1 MEREIKVRIV
11 KNEGYELEEYD
22 CTLPRNDGSLEAIKT
37 KLGLT
42 KENHSVECITSS
54 PPFYDLM
61 GARLDS
67 PTLKEMNFF
76 AQRLA
81 VMTEDERLVF
91 QAVHPQY
98 VDLEEEP
105 VAIRDLINLTYGLG
119 DVTVLSEIK
128 NDAELGQFMID
139 TESSEDVDRIPKEL
153 RHLVDRAKLGEQ
165 RRKRDMGVFI
175 GDNYI
180 QTVEYNR
187 YQMYDG
193 ETLPEEDSIFWNEV
207 NALPSMKKGG
217 ELYAVMGEEP
227 EAWTEEK
234 FKEWLDDSQASG
246 IVIDRKGALTH
257 YIKERENDDFSLLY
271 KKQVYLQDRNKRHE
285 GYSYTGIY
293 SHKHGLIYDSRSE
306 FAEDF
311 PNLVSKVSLDRMS
324 ADLEVRTR
332 KRVEELL
339 GGDSAKLTIKTLSKE
354 QEANLEYYRVNDI
367 IRDLK
372 RYFIDEIGSDEIRY
386 ESYYHHD
393 GWTDKD
399 LFAYITD
406 SDKFIDAEAGRYL
419 RENQEEILWQFKQKD
434 ILREELK
441 NLEGLEDS
449 PLHRLRDIIHK
460 TGVLDAR
467 TVMVTLNKGG
477 QEFSFKYAVRELQ
490 KDPYSTYSKWEMSK
504 TDRELFELRFGCTAS
519 FKPEDIVDISYRGKS
534 IYSVEPYIPEQ
545 EQGQGPVQSM

>member
-1 MEREIKVRIV
+1 MNREIQVRIV
-11 KNEGYELEEYD
+11 SYDGYEWTEYD
-22 CTLPRNDGSLEAIKT
+22 CTLPRHEGIIKSLEEKI
-37 KLGLT
+37 GL
-42 KENHSVECITSS
+42 KGGNGRIECITNS

-61 GARLDS
+61 GVRLDS
-67 PTLKEMNFF
+67 PTLKEMNFL
-76 AQRLA
+76 AQCLA

-91 QAVHPQY
+91 QAVLPQY
-98 VDLEEEP
+98 VNLEDEP
-105 VAIRDLINLTYGLG
+105 IRIMDLINLTYGLD

-139 TESSEDVDRIPKEL
+139 TESSEEVDKMPKEL

-165 RRKRDMGVFI
+165 RRKRDMGVFV

-187 YQMYDG
+187 YEMYDG

-217 ELYAVMGEEP
+217 ELYTVMEKEP
-227 EAWTEEK
+227 ETWTEEE
-234 FKEWLDDSQASG
+234 FKEWLDDSKAFG
-246 IVIDRKGALTH
+246 AVISRRGALTH
-257 YIKERENDDFSLLY
+257 YIKEQANEDFALLY
-271 KKQVYLQDRNKRHE
+271 KKQVYLQDKNKRHE

-306 FAEDF
+306 FVENF
-311 PNLVSKVSLDRMS
+311 PNLVSKASLEKMS

-332 KRVEELL
+332 KRVEEIL
-339 GGDSAKLTIKTLSKE
+339 GGDIEKLTLKTLSKE
-354 QEANLEYYRVNDI
+354 QEANLEYYRANDI

-372 RYFIDEIGSDEIRY
+372 RYFIDEIDSDEIGY
-386 ESYYHHD
+386 QSYYHHD

-399 LFAYITD
+399 LFSYVTD
-406 SDKFIDAEAGRYL
+406 SDKFIDAEAERYI
-419 RENQEEILWQFKQKD
+419 RENQEEILWQFKQKE

-441 NLEGLEDS
+441 TLEGLEDS

-467 TVMVTLNKGG
+467 TALVTLNKDGK
-477 QEFSFKYAVRELQ
+477 EFSFKYAVRELQ
-490 KDPYSTYSKWEMSK
+490 KDPYNTYSKWEMSK
-504 TDRELFELRFGCTAS
+504 ADRELFEATFGYNVS

-534 IYSVEPYIPEQ
+534 IYSAEPYEPKQ
-545 EQGQGPVQSM
+545 ESGPVQSM